1 MTTTTRIKWTLSGI
15 ALATIGACSGGSSN
29 PPNNPPATATRLDYT
44 DPTSGTYRLVKGATS
59 TPAHL
64 VLDLMGP
71 AGTLATGVGFILSA
85 DSSKVA
91 WSNPASTDTILA
103 HNSLF
108 DLGTAPQLAVA
119 KSSGNQ
125 LQVGFYQKGTTKPVV
140 TLTAAS
146 ILASVAVDLKP
157 NVPLGAVTFS
167 AISGKAVLI
176 NGTATPAAIVIS
188 SGTLTA
194 N

>member
-15 ALATIGACSGGSSN
+15 ALATLGACSGGSNS
-29 PPNNPPATATRLDYT
+29 PNNPPATSTRLDYT
-44 DPTSGTYRLVKGATS
+44 NPTSGTYLLVKDATS
-59 TPAHL
+59 TTTHL
-64 VLDLMGP
+64 VLNLMGP
-71 AGTLATGVGFILSA
+71 AGTFTTGLGFILNA
-85 DSSKVA
+85 DSSKVT
-91 WSNPASTDTILA
+91 WSKPASTDTILA

-146 ILASVAVDLKP
+146 ILASVAVDLNP

-176 NGTATPAAIVIS
+176 NGTAIPAAMVIS
-188 SGTLTA
+188 TGTLTA